1 MKTQIP
7 RRPNGFTLVELLVV
21 IVIIAVLASVV
32 SPMAMEAIKKTKR
45 TTSLAVA
52 TSIVSAVGTFYT
64 EYGGMPKENLTDDT
78 TLNTITNREFLDIL
92 LGTENASLSPLN
104 TKAIKFLTVKEGKAK
119 KDGICFSPG
128 TTTVTGLFDPW
139 GGPYFVRLDGDFDEE
154 IDVKPAAASAPT
166 KLHGRR
172 VAVWSNGEDGVK
184 GKGGK
189 ILDDVKTW

>member
-1 MKTQIP
+1 MKTQTS
-7 RRPNGFTLVELLVV
+7 RRANGFTLVELLVV

-52 TSIVSAVGTFYT
+52 TSIVSAVNTFYT
-64 EYGGMPKENLTDDT
+64 EYGGMPQKNLADDV
-78 TLNTITNREFLDIL
+78 TLNTITDKDLLDTL
-92 LGTENASLSPLN
+92 LGTENATMSPLN
-104 TKAIKFLTVKEGKAK
+104 TRAIKFLTVKEGKAK
-119 KDGICFSPG
+119 KDGLCFSPG

-139 GGPYFVRLDGDFDEE
+139 GGPYFVRLDGDYDEE
-154 IDVKPAAASAPT
+154 IDVKPSAASAPT